1 MTATV
6 SLFTFSGLTTL
17 PVVSGQVQRSDSVMA
32 VKEPVL
38 GRDLLSCTTGAAD
51 ASESSAAPA
60 RTEVV
65 HLQVQSGK
73 RVYYEIIPS
82 GHAAVTASSTSRIME
97 GNHTIPWGP
106 GWTISVLEV
115 A

>member
-6 SLFTFSGLTTL
+6 GLFTYAGLTTL
-17 PVVSGQVQRSDSVMA
+17 PVVSGQVQRFDSVMA
-32 VKEPVL
+32 HKQPIL

-51 ASESSAAPA
+51 ASETSSAPA
-60 RTEVV
+60 KTEVAYI
-65 HLQVQSGK
+65 QVQNGK
-73 RVYYEIIPS
+73 RVYIEIIPS
-82 GHAAVTASSTSRIME
+82 GHTAVTASSTSPVIE
-97 GNHTIPWGP
+97 GNHTIPYGP